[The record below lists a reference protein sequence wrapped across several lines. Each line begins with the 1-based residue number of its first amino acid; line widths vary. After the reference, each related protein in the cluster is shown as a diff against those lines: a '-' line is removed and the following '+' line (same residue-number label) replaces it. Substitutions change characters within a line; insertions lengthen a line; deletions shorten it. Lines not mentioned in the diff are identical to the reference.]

1 MQLDAMDSAAAVLA
15 ALRRAA
21 EATWGPERAAALQP
35 QLEATAGALW
45 QLAQQPLDFFDA
57 EPDFISAPEV

>member
-1 MQLDAMDSAAAVLA
+1 MQLDAMGSAADVQA

-21 EATWGPERAAALQP
+21 EETWGAERAAALQA

-45 QLAQQPLDFFDA
+45 QLAEQPLDFFDI
-57 EPDFISAPEV
+57 EPDFISAPEA